1 MTDMPPEVHHMIMD
15 FLDAIDSTCLA
26 LTNRYFYKLHRR
38 RNGSVSLSTVRQ
50 GPNDQ
55 EWAWRSAGQ
64 LIHPLSSPGKSRRET
79 RNKIDAFSSH
89 FASHGLFWCR
99 MCGFSRCE
107 LQRHIKEW
115 MPRGLEYCP
124 VSGKYVP
131 LIVDGNG
138 ISCYKRSPKNHRV
151 CGKHVGRGKVVS
163 GRNHTSESV
172 SHASTSSGTA
182 AVIV

>member
-1 MTDMPPEVHHMIMD
+1 MADMPPEVHHMIMD
-15 FLDAIDSTCLA
+15 VLDAIDSTCLA
-26 LTNRYFYKLHRR
+26 LVNRYFYQLHRR

-64 LIHPLSSPGKSRRET
+64 LIHPLPSPSISSRGA
-79 RNKIDAFSSH
+79 RNKTDAFPSH
-89 FASHGLFWCR
+89 VSPHGLFWCR

-131 LIVDGNG
+131 LIVDGND
-138 ISCYKRSPKNHRV
+138 IACYKRSPNNHRV
-151 CGKHVGRGKVVS
+151 CGKHVGRGRLLS
-163 GRNHTSESV
+163 GRSHKSEAV
-172 SHASTSSGTA
+172 SHASTSGETA
-182 AVIV
+182 AVVV